1 VYFPTRMHTDAHSMH
16 SHIRKISRGTADNE
30 RGCLSPFV
38 TAVPA
43 SMHTESLSYFS
54 ISLSLFRSSTSP
66 GFHLYQASPRTTN
79 HPYLSGLIR
88 IIDVFWWTQYFIF
101 WLTRKSQLIL
111 WNFSIKIFLLYN
123 ISETILYS
131 TFWDTKYD
139 IPTLRNT
146 SGQVREKRCDLKK
159 GAFCAVA
166 FRCRFYFDII
176 CICDLTK
183 DIAREVWIIGVK
195 QWFYCVSRPPPG
207 LFRRPFA
214 LHEREPLPTPAPSV
228 MIK

>member
-1 VYFPTRMHTDAHSMH
+1 MHTDAHSMH
-16 SHIRKISRGTADNE
+16 SHIRRISRGTADNE

-111 WNFSIKIFLLYN
+111 WNFSIKIFSFVQYFRN
-123 ISETILYS
+123 YFVQYILRYEI
-131 TFWDTKYD
+131 WYPDAKKYQW
-139 IPTLRNT
+139 T
-146 SGQVREKRCDLKK
+146 SSREKMR
-159 GAFCAVA
+159 
-166 FRCRFYFDII
+166 
-176 CICDLTK
+176 
-183 DIAREVWIIGVK
+183 
-195 QWFYCVSRPPPG
+195 S
-207 LFRRPFA
+207 
-214 LHEREPLPTPAPSV
+214 
-228 MIK
+228 